1 MLFGRKPKLEDFE
14 AAALPHLNDLYRTA
28 RRVLMDPT
36 EAEDLVQEAFLQA
49 WKSFHRFELGTNC
62 RAWLFKIL
70 FHVIQHHRRKMARF
84 GTGFDDETIIE
95 NTLAYQAP
103 VPEELR
109 DEDFIAAM
117 DKLPPAYRE
126 AVLLVDVEEFA
137 YREVAEMVGI
147 PVGTVMSRLSRG
159 RALLRKELADQ
170 AAAYGIGNQET
181 KEVRGKA

>member
-1 MLFGRKPKLEDFE
+1 VLFGRKPKIDEFE
-14 AAALPHLNDLYRTA
+14 AAAMPHLDDLYRTA
-28 RRVLMDPT
+28 RRVMMDAT
-36 EAEDLVQEAFLQA
+36 EAEDIVQEAYLQA

-70 FHVIQHHRRKMARF
+70 FHVVQHHRRKMARF
-84 GTGFDDETIIE
+84 GSGFEDESFLE
-95 NTLAYQAP
+95 NTLTFVAP
-103 VPEELR
+103 IPQELK

-137 YREVAEMVGI
+137 YREAAEMLGI

-159 RALLRKELADQ
+159 RGLLRKELVEQ
-170 AAAYGIGNQET
+170 AAAYGIQPKQE
-181 KEVRGKA
+181 KREQA